1 MQETLLKERDAVSVV
16 FISESITALKKQR
29 VWFEMFL
36 FFFLFCYFMLDNQNR
51 KTSMN
56 FVEYMRLPFELLLLR
71 LSLSVK
77 VLALG
82 PDFLIAFC

>member
-1 MQETLLKERDAVSVV
+1 
-16 FISESITALKKQR
+16 
-29 VWFEMFL
+29 
-36 FFFLFCYFMLDNQNR
+36 MLDNQNR
-51 KTSMN
+51 KTSTN

-71 LSLSVK
+71 VSLSVK